1 MTMCE
6 RKINLQGLL
15 VHQSL
20 AERNVS
26 AALEKENVCEG
37 KRREMS
43 VHCLASYYTAQALIC
58 IPLQL
63 MLSRMIV
70 VGMLVATMMVMM
82 MVMMVIMVMMMV
94 MMMLAA
100 MMCLPWPL
108 CIPDNF
114 HHNAY
119 LVHTLTATPPHQQC
133 ATTWKKN
140 IVNIQQY
147 PAVVE
152 HSHKIEERIVF
163 IQLACGCENGEAWLR
178 MIENGAFLLP
188 WLISKC
194 SRD

>member
-1 MTMCE
+1 MCE

-26 AALEKENVCEG
+26 AALEKENACEG

-82 MVMMVIMVMMMV
+82 MVMVV

-140 IVNIQQY
+140 IINIQQY

-152 HSHKIEERIVF
+152 HSHKIERRIIL
-163 IQLACGCENGEAWLR
+163 IQLVVAR
-178 MIENGAFLLP
+178 MEKHG
-188 WLISKC
+188 
-194 SRD
+194 

>member
-1 MTMCE
+1 MWEEQRKTGWDSQWEVFLWVTMCG
-6 RKINLQGLL
+6 RNINLQGLL

-26 AALEKENVCEG
+26 AALEKENACEG

-70 VGMLVATMMVMM
+70 VGMLVVTMMVMM
-82 MVMMVIMVMMMV
+82 VVMMVVVTMMVMMIVMMV
-94 MMMLAA
+94 MMMMLTA
-100 MMCLPWPL
+100 MVCLPWPL

-140 IVNIQQY
+140 IINIQQY

-152 HSHKIEERIVF
+152 HF
-163 IQLACGCENGEAWLR
+163 
-178 MIENGAFLLP
+178 
-188 WLISKC
+188 
-194 SRD
+194 

>member
-1 MTMCE
+1 MWEEWRETGRESQWEVSLWMTICG

-26 AALEKENVCEG
+26 AALEKENACEG

-70 VGMLVATMMVMM
+70 VGMLVVTMMVMM
-82 MVMMVIMVMMMV
+82 VVMVMMVMMIVMMV
-94 MMMLAA
+94 MMMMLTA
-100 MMCLPWPL
+100 MVCLPWPL

-140 IVNIQQY
+140 IINIQQY

-152 HSHKIEERIVF
+152 HF
-163 IQLACGCENGEAWLR
+163 
-178 MIENGAFLLP
+178 
-188 WLISKC
+188 
-194 SRD
+194 